1 MFRNDNATT
10 VITETNTNSASSS
23 EDLDQD
29 HPMYDI
35 KEDYDY
41 ASLYE
46 EMEED
51 MSLFENVDDVLPS
64 AGTHASR
71 PFVSRESLVTFS
83 LSNEAH
89 GDGGL
94 GECKTLGAGKATSS
108 NVTTKVDGTSGSQTL
123 MPSPRDG
130 MSKND
135 LLTSPCQKCPA
146 TDDDAPSKIVA
157 RPLMSSDLSFPY
169 RLFNMLNQAERY
181 KFQDVISWVQ
191 KGTAFLI
198 HNEDRFTDE
207 VLPEFF
213 PNMKKLKSFRRQ
225 LSAYSFTSIR
235 GGPMEGAC
243 KLL

>member
-1 MFRNDNATT
+1 M
-10 VITETNTNSASSS
+10 
-23 EDLDQD
+23 
-29 HPMYDI
+29 
-35 KEDYDY
+35 
-41 ASLYE
+41 
-46 EMEED
+46 
-51 MSLFENVDDVLPS
+51 
-64 AGTHASR
+64 
-71 PFVSRESLVTFS
+71 
-83 LSNEAH
+83 
-89 GDGGL
+89 
-94 GECKTLGAGKATSS
+94 
-108 NVTTKVDGTSGSQTL
+108 
-123 MPSPRDG
+123 
-130 MSKND
+130 
-135 LLTSPCQKCPA
+135 
-146 TDDDAPSKIVA
+146 
-157 RPLMSSDLSFPY
+157 MSSDLSFPY